1 MTRRTSRF
9 YVALRAIHAR
19 GSTLERRSFTDTC
32 GVFCFTF
39 LGRVLL
45 SHVSLHQFG
54 KLQEIGQPEQRTTP
68 ADDDLWIG
76 GDDVGPLPRY
86 RADVIVVD
94 AQ

>member
-1 MTRRTSRF
+1 MC
-9 YVALRAIHAR
+9 AINARA
-19 GSTLERRSFTDTC
+19 STPERRSFTDTC
-32 GVFCFTF
+32 GVFCLTF

-68 ADDDLWIG
+68 ADDHLWIG